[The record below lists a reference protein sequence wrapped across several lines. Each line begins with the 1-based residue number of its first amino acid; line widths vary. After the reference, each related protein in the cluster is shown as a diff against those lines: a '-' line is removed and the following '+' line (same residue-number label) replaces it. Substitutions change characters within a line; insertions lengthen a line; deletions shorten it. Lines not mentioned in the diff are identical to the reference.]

1 MEADVIVET
10 VVLKD
15 MLVDV
20 KVTVDAEGKTD
31 LSKLYNM

>member
-10 VVLKD
+10 VVWKD

-20 KVTVDAEGKTD
+20 KVTVDTGGKAD